1 MLYNI
6 LALGVK
12 EENMQSLKELYKIGK
27 GPSSS
32 HTIGPEKI
40 CKFIKN
46 KYQEGYEFKVTLF
59 GSLALTGEG
68 HGTDRVIREVLGEVE
83 IVFDRETTVLPHP
96 NTMDIE
102 VFKEGKK
109 EAKVRALSVGGG
121 SVKIEGVEF
130 VSPPEIYKE
139 KNFNEIKALV
149 EAKGIK
155 LCDYAYM
162 HEPDLREYLAEVW
175 QVMKA
180 CVKRGLSREGVLP
193 GGLNIIKKAKHLYSQ
208 GGEGELGE
216 LKRNRLIS
224 SYALAVAEE
233 NADNGTIVT
242 APTCGASGV
251 LPAVL
256 YYYNEDVGFADEKII
271 DALAT
276 AGVIGNV
283 IKTNASISGAECG
296 CQAEIGSACSMA
308 SAAICSLYGLTVD
321 QIECASEVAMEH
333 NLGLT
338 CDPVCGLVQV
348 PCIERNTMA
357 ALRAISAFG
366 IAYYLADMRK
376 MSFDAIVQTM
386 YETGRDLNN
395 KYLETSTGG
404 IASNYGKR

>member
-1 MLYNI
+1 
-6 LALGVK
+6 
-12 EENMQSLKELYKIGK
+12 MQSLKELYKIGK

-40 CKFIKN
+40 CKFIKE
-46 KYQEGYEFKVTLF
+46 KYLVDFYFKVTLF

-68 HGTDRVIREVLGEVE
+68 HGTDRVIKEVLQNVE
-83 IVFDRETTVLPHP
+83 IVFDKTTKDLPHP
-96 NTMDIE
+96 NTMDVE
-102 VFKEGKK
+102 VYKGGELVTKI
-109 EAKVRALSVGGG
+109 RALSIGGG

-130 VSPPEIYKE
+130 TPPKDVYEE
-139 KNFNEIKALV
+139 KNFSEIKTFV
-149 EAKGIK
+149 ESKGTS
-155 LCDYAYM
+155 LCDYAFM
-162 HEPDLREYLAEVW
+162 HEPDLRHYLAKVW
-175 QVMKA
+175 QGMKD
-180 CVKRGLSREGVLP
+180 CVRRGLSKEGVLP
-193 GGLNIIKKAKHLYSQ
+193 GGLNIIKKAKHLYGQ
-208 GGEGELGE
+208 GGEGELVE

-224 SYALAVAEE
+224 AYALAVAEE

-256 YYYNEDVGFADEKII
+256 YYYYNDVGFSDEKII
-271 DALAT
+271 EALAT
-276 AGVIGNV
+276 AGVVGNV

-308 SAAICSLYGLTVD
+308 SAALCSLYDLTVD
-321 QIECASEVAMEH
+321 QIECAAEVAMEH

-376 MSFDAIVQTM
+376 MSFDAIVRTM
-386 YETGRDLNN
+386 YETGKDLNS
-395 KYLETSTGG
+395 KYLETSIGG
-404 IASNYGKR
+404 IAANYGKR

>member
-1 MLYNI
+1 
-6 LALGVK
+6 
-12 EENMQSLKELYKIGK
+12 MQSLKELYKIGK

-40 CKFIKN
+40 SKFVKERYSGN
-46 KYQEGYEFKVTLF
+46 YRFKVILY

-68 HGTDRVIREVLGEVE
+68 HGTDRVIREVFNNVD
-83 IVFDRETTVLPHP
+83 IVFDVETTSLPHP
-96 NTMDIE
+96 NTMDVQ
-102 VFKEGKK
+102 VFEGT
-109 EAKVRALSVGGG
+109 ELVTTIRALSVGGC
-121 SVKIEGVEF
+121 SVKIDGVEF
-130 VSPPEIYKE
+130 VEPPTVYKE
-139 KNFNEIKALV
+139 RNFNEIKALV
-149 EAKGIK
+149 QERGIR
-155 LCDYAYM
+155 LCDYAYL
-162 HEPDLREYLAEVW
+162 HEPDLREYLYSVW
-175 QVMKA
+175 EVMKS
-180 CVKRGLSREGVLP
+180 CVEAGLSKEGFLP
-193 GGLNIIKKAKHLYSQ
+193 GGLNIVRKAKHLYSQ
-208 GGEGELGE
+208 GGERELAE

-251 LPAVL
+251 LPAIL
-256 YYYNEDVGFADEKII
+256 YYYHKDVGFSDEQIVN
-271 DALAT
+271 ALAT

-308 SAAICSLYGLTVD
+308 SSALCELYSLSVD
-321 QIECASEVAMEH
+321 QIECAAEVAMEH

-376 MSFDAIVQTM
+376 MSFDTIVKTM
-386 YETGRDLNN
+386 YETGKDLNS
-395 KYLETSTGG
+395 KYLETSIGG
-404 IASNYGKR
+404 IAKNYGK